1 MKEIS
6 YNSCISSHNI
16 CEKKGKN
23 YMNCK
28 KDNDETVRE
37 AVSTSGQRSY
47 QKSELLM
54 SAAVIA
60 AGMFA
65 SKIIMENIAVITHQ
79 NGTSKSY
86 LLLLLGSMIL
96 GCSIR
101 CIIEEFILS
110 PYADKKRQDTMEC
123 AKRVH
128 TLSNSELVRLFII
141 ERCPEVKGVQL
152 QDKGGVFLRG
162 RYTSHFVEFGQNGA
176 TITSKKKD
184 YRADVEAN
192 AIMKIL
198 AKASN

>member
-1 MKEIS
+1 MI
-6 YNSCISSHNI
+6 
-16 CEKKGKN
+16 
-23 YMNCK
+23 CK
-28 KDNDETVRE
+28 KDNSGTVME
-37 AVSTSGQRSY
+37 AVSTSE
-47 QKSELLM
+47 QKSYSKSEHLM
-54 SAAVIA
+54 SAAVVA
-60 AGMFA
+60 AGVFA
-65 SKIIMENIAVITHQ
+65 CKIIMESITVITHQ

-101 CIIEEFILS
+101 CIVEQFILS

-123 AKRVH
+123 AKKVH

-141 ERCPEVKGVQL
+141 ERCPEVRGVQL

-192 AIMKIL
+192 AIMKVL